1 MKETGLETEQQYEN
15 TRKWVERF
23 NAALEQEAQNGPP
36 AGERD
41 RMAWELGLVGLGGIR
56 NTLLAQMRDYESRR
70 DISPARDALAL
81 TTPPHRDTEQAA
93 YRGI

>member
-23 NAALEQEAQNGPP
+23 NAILEQETKSGPP

-41 RMAWELGLVGLGGIR
+41 RMAWELGLAGVGGIR
-56 NTLLAQMRDYESRR
+56 NTLLAQMRDYESRHDR
-70 DISPARDALAL
+70 
-81 TTPPHRDTEQAA
+81 AA
-93 YRGI
+93 AA

>member
-15 TRKWVERF
+15 TKMWVERF
-23 NAALEQEAQNGPP
+23 NAILEQETQQGPP

-41 RMAWELGLVGLGGIR
+41 RMAWELGLAGWGGIR

-70 DISPARDALAL
+70 DR
-81 TTPPHRDTEQAA
+81 AA
-93 YRGI
+93 AA